1 MEEEEYAKTNGVTGV
16 GRVVASTVAAAV
28 TIGAMDLVWLGFIA
42 GDLFR
47 EQIGHL
53 LR

>member
-1 MEEEEYAKTNGVTGV
+1 MEEEEHAKTNVVIGV
-16 GRVVASTVAAAV
+16 GGVVASTVAATV
-28 TIGAMDLVWLGFIA
+28 TIGVMDLVWLGFIA